1 MCSSLGCDPERL
13 QWSPPRP
20 GHRPRPSPQNTQVLP
35 LSGFLCHSPIPGSRI
50 CPPPQRILSFAI
62 LKFLTYSEY
71 KTFLGSVI
79 EEHLSPNN
87 KWLPFSLQETWVMKS
102 SFPPHTHS
110 PMWCSQQVPVRFFR
124 SENEFC
130 CLSVSLCSQLAPRA
144 VFLQKST
151 SLLQTEALENR
162 YIYWSLKLWS
172 HQRASELNPSYRT
185 CLPRE
190 LSFLK
195 LGGVD
200 LVWACLA
207 GQTWHFKVVH
217 PFPGIRPH
225 SIYFLLSPYLILL
238 QRPIIL
244 EDFNPNWWGE
254 KAEDREV
261 RGIAQ
266 SHIGRQRKHDPQSLA
281 SSIQSPHSLFLQ

>member
-1 MCSSLGCDPERL
+1 
-13 QWSPPRP
+13 
-20 GHRPRPSPQNTQVLP
+20 
-35 LSGFLCHSPIPGSRI
+35 
-50 CPPPQRILSFAI
+50 
-62 LKFLTYSEY
+62 
-71 KTFLGSVI
+71 
-79 EEHLSPNN
+79 
-87 KWLPFSLQETWVMKS
+87 MKS

-200 LVWACLA
+200 LVSVGMFSRANLA
-207 GQTWHFKVVH
+207 FQGCSSFPRYQTTFN
-217 PFPGIRPH
+217 I
-225 SIYFLLSPYLILL
+225 FLSVTL
-238 QRPIIL
+238 
-244 EDFNPNWWGE
+244 FNPPSKTHHFG
-254 KAEDREV
+254 RF
-261 RGIAQ
+261 Q
-266 SHIGRQRKHDPQSLA
+266 S
-281 SSIQSPHSLFLQ
+281 